1 LTSGVGERSVAC
13 MGRWEPSRTRA
24 DLLGRRTEW
33 FVRSLLQRVACGAD
47 IDDGAL
53 TEAGLD
59 AWGLAMG
66 NMTEPVARNVAL
78 RRAKRALRNPDVQ
91 ARFSDLF
98 ELGGFDVNEAV
109 KVHVAFIRDGNYQA
123 LRDYWA
129 MTQGPPTR
137 KIDIRSVHVDASAT
151 REPRAI
157 SARVLGEREG
167 EAKNEN

>member
-1 LTSGVGERSVAC
+1 
-13 MGRWEPSRTRA
+13 MGRWEPSRVRA

-33 FVRSLLQRVACGAD
+33 FCRALLQRIACGAD
-47 IDDGAL
+47 VDDATL
-53 TEAGLD
+53 TEAGMD
-59 AWGLAMG
+59 AWGLGMG

-91 ARFSDLF
+91 SRFSDLF
-98 ELGGFDVNEAV
+98 ELGGFDIAEAV
-109 KVHVAFIRDGNYQA
+109 RVHVAFIREGNYQA

-137 KIDIRSVHVDASAT
+137 KIDIRSVHVDATAT

-157 SARVLGEREG
+157 SARVLGEAQSDG
-167 EAKNEN
+167 KS